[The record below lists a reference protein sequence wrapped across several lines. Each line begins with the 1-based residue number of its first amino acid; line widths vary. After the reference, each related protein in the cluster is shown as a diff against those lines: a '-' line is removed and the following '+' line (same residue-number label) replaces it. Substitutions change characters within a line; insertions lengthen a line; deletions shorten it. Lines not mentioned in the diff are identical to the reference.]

1 MHMGHY
7 AAMNIHQQ
15 MMAECS
21 ESKPTLK
28 TLNPFPAVIGLAL
41 GTKAVSYTPDEGTKY
56 GEELLTSL
64 FGEDMGNSSKS
75 IGPFFQSAVWFFWNP
90 TNANSHLRLQELSEI
105 VRGMPGVSSFCPDC
119 SHSVKSTLA
128 CWALGYSVLL
138 RV

>member
-1 MHMGHY
+1 LQFSGDIPSAEHHYAVGDLAAWPGIKRCGGAMHMGHY

-21 ESKPTLK
+21 GNKPNLK

-41 GTKAVSYTPDEGTKY
+41 GTKAVSYTPDEGTKH

-75 IGPFFQSAVWFFWNP
+75 IGSNFSYAD
-90 TNANSHLRLQELSEI
+90 SLDH
-105 VRGMPGVSSFCPDC
+105 D
-119 SHSVKSTLA
+119 KS
-128 CWALGYSVLL
+128 
-138 RV
+138 